1 MGYQS
6 ESGAWRSYYLAGA
19 QELRGGLA
27 ARDAVNPGSADV
39 LRSIPTRT
47 LLDAMAVRF
56 DGSKVSKTPRTL
68 NFVFTDI
75 EEDFTI
81 EVNRLTALARPGL
94 SDDPAATL
102 TLTRVAFDKLLS
114 QQAEFGELMKA
125 GDIELSG
132 NPLAARDYLTALET
146 PKLWFNIVEP

>member
-1 MGYQS
+1 LNHLVFAKQGGQPAKDWLAATYEQMGYQS

-39 LRSIPTRT
+39 LRSVPTRT

-75 EEDFTI
+75 AENFTI
-81 EVNRLTALARPGL
+81 EVNRST
-94 SDDPAATL
+94 
-102 TLTRVAFDKLLS
+102 
-114 QQAEFGELMKA
+114 
-125 GDIELSG
+125 ELSG

-146 PKLWFNIVEP
+146 PKLWFNVVEP